1 VVYQPSTGK
10 AQWIGTDKRSVATML
25 NRLPPAK
32 CKSLLNINAYLL
44 PLRKISDLVM
54 SSRRFFS
61 LLVCALVLSMPFSNV
76 GAQATEEHVNTTE
89 AHEEIKEEK
98 KFNASEV
105 IFGHIADAHDWHLF
119 TIGEKHVSLPLPVIL
134 YSPQRGFS
142 FFSSGNFHHGH
153 EAYNGY
159 RLVDEHYKTHL
170 NGAGVTPEE
179 IKNLKNGKIIAVDAQ
194 GHPDHSVKVY
204 DFSITKNVL
213 SMMIGA
219 IIMLLIMTSVAKKYR
234 RTGTKTAPTGFQN
247 ALEPVITF
255 VRDEVAKPNL
265 GHKYMKFMPLLLT
278 IFFFIWVN
286 NLLGLLP
293 GGANFTGNIAVTAC
307 LALISF
313 VVMVFN
319 GSRHFWGHLFN
330 PPGVPFGIKLLLV
343 PIEIISLFI
352 KPVALMIRLF
362 ANMLAGHIITLSIVS
377 MIFIFGGLSKIAG
390 WGFAPVSL
398 AFTIFMF
405 FLELLVAAIQAFIF
419 TNLTAVFL
427 GQAIEE
433 GHGHED
439 GQDYEVAHNE
449 IIA

>member
-1 VVYQPSTGK
+1 LQRRVRANLWLQRMVDRNP
-10 AQWIGTDKRSVATML
+10 L
-25 NRLPPAK
+25 AK
-32 CKSLLNINAYLL
+32 CKSLLVFNIYLL

-61 LLVCALVLSMPFSNV
+61 LLVCTLLLSVPFSKV
-76 GAQATEEHVNTTE
+76 AAQTTEEHVNTAA
-89 AHEEIKEEK
+89 AHEEIEGTK

-119 TIGEKHVSLPLPVIL
+119 TAGETHVSLPLPVIL
-134 YSPQRGFS
+134 YSPERGGLHV
-142 FFSSGNFHHGH
+142 FSSGNFHHGH
-153 EAYNGY
+153 EAYDGF

-170 NGAGVTPEE
+170 NGAGATPEE
-179 IKNLKNGKIIAVDAQ
+179 IKSLKNGKIIAVDAE
-194 GHPDHSVKVY
+194 GHPDHSAKVY

-213 SMMIGA
+213 SMLIGA
-219 IIMLLIMTSVAKKYR
+219 ILVLLIMTTVAKKYR
-234 RTGTKTAPTGFQN
+234 HTGTTTAPTGFQN
-247 ALEPVITF
+247 AVEPVITF

-265 GHKYMKFMPLLLT
+265 GNKYMRYMPLLLT
-278 IFFFIWVN
+278 MFFFIWIN

-307 LALISF
+307 LALVSF
-313 VVMVFN
+313 VVMVAN
-319 GSRHFWGHLFN
+319 GNKHFWGHLFN
-330 PPGVPFGIKLLLV
+330 PPGVPLGIKFLLV

-352 KPVALMIRLF
+352 KPIALMIRLF
-362 ANMLAGHIITLSIVS
+362 ANILAGHIIILSVVS
-377 MIFIFGGLSKIAG
+377 MIFIFGAMSKVAG
-390 WGFAPVSL
+390 WSFAPVSL
-398 AFTIFMF
+398 AISIFMF
-405 FLELLVAAIQAFIF
+405 CLELLVGAIQAFIF

-439 GQDYEVAHNE
+439 GQDYHVAKNE